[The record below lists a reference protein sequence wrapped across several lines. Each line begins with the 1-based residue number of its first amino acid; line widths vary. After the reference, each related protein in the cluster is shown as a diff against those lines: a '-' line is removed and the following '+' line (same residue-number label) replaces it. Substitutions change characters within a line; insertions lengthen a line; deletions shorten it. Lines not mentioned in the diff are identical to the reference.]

1 MNVFKVFVTI
11 CDIFLMAVI
20 LYTGHPKEANESLGS
35 LFVELILLFNI
46 ILIWS

>member
-11 CDIFLMAVI
+11 CDIFIIAVI
-20 LYTGHPKEANESLGS
+20 LYTRHPKSANESLGS
-35 LFVELILLFNI
+35 LFMELILWFNI